1 MELKETIAKRLKEI
15 RIQNELSQIDI
26 ARELNMTQAAI
37 AQYEMAK
44 NMPSPDILYW
54 YAEHFDVSLD
64 YIFGRSDKSS
74 GSATYDFAK
83 PGTEANQL
91 LKEVVKVMLE
101 ETKTK

>member
-15 RIQNELSQIDI
+15 RIQDELSQLDI
-26 ARELNMTQAAI
+26 AKELNMTQAAI

-54 YAEHFDVSLD
+54 YAERFDVSLD
-64 YIFGRSDKSS
+64 YIFGRSDKPNS
-74 GSATYDFAK
+74 SATYDFAK

>member
-1 MELKETIAKRLKEI
+1 
-15 RIQNELSQIDI
+15 
-26 ARELNMTQAAI
+26 
-37 AQYEMAK
+37 
-44 NMPSPDILYW
+44 
-54 YAEHFDVSLD
+54 LD
-64 YIFGRSDKSS
+64 YIFGRSDKPS

>member
-44 NMPSPDILYW
+44 NMPSRYFVL
-54 YAEHFDVSLD
+54 VCRTL
-64 YIFGRSDKSS
+64 
-74 GSATYDFAK
+74 
-83 PGTEANQL
+83 
-91 LKEVVKVMLE
+91 
-101 ETKTK
+101 